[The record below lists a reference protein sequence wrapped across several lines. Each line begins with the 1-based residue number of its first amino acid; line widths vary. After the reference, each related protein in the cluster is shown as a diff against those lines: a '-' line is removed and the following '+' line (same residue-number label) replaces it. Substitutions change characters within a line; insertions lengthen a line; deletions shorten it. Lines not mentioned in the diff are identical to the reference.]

1 MFDGGQTDFQNA
13 PVRLPEGVEVESMSV
28 LKLLA
33 AKLGAMTAA
42 DRQIAQFILDDP
54 ERMLGLSSAAL
65 AHQIGRSQS
74 SVVKFSQKQG
84 YEGYQQLKLAVNKAK
99 AQEWQVPVGVIHGTI
114 GASDGYMTILQK
126 MIGSKLLSMRE
137 TMAAN
142 AESTIEAV
150 LTALAGAR
158 RIQLA
163 GVGASSL
170 VARDFCY
177 KLQKIGRTVLLDN
190 DSHIQ
195 ISHASAL
202 NDKDVLVSLSYTGA
216 SLEILRIAELVK
228 ARGAKVISITGLQ
241 PNPLIA
247 LSDIQLYTIADEERV
262 RSSAITSR
270 DAQLM
275 LTDILFILLLRRQ
288 ADAADYIH
296 RSEAAVN
303 VLKE

>member
-1 MFDGGQTDFQNA
+1 
-13 PVRLPEGVEVESMSV
+13 MSV

-33 AKLGAMTAA
+33 AKLDTMTEA

-54 ERMLGLSSAAL
+54 ERMMALSSAAL
-65 AHQIGRSQS
+65 AKQTGRSQS

-99 AQEWQVPVGVIHGTI
+99 AQEWQAPAGVIHGSI
-114 GASDGYMTILQK
+114 GANDSYMTILQK

-142 AESTIEAV
+142 TEETIDAT
-150 LTALAGAR
+150 LRALVGAR
-158 RIQLA
+158 RVQLA

-170 VARDFCY
+170 VARDFSY
-177 KLQKIGRTVLLDN
+177 KLLKIGRTVLLDN

-195 ISHASAL
+195 ISNASTL
-202 NDKDVLVSLSYTGA
+202 NHEDVLIALSYTGA
-216 SLEILRIAELVK
+216 SLETLRIAELAR
-228 ARGAKVISITGLQ
+228 ARGATVISITGMQ
-241 PNPLIA
+241 PNPLLE
-247 LSDIQLYTIADEERV
+247 LSNIQLYTIADEERV
-262 RSSAITSR
+262 RSSAISSR
-270 DAQLM
+270 DALLM
-275 LTDILFILLLRRQ
+275 LTDMLFILLLRRQ
-288 ADAADYIH
+288 PHANDYIH